1 MRILLGVGLSL
12 ALAALTACAQESDD
26 EEVMEGSD
34 ALAAFAVD
42 GLAPITPPD
51 ARVSTASIAATF
63 GSAIA
68 PGRSLLVTRR
78 LSVQGVDARFVVD
91 ANSYETA
98 VVPAAALEASSRG
111 AQSDDDI
118 DDSPFAKSLATLAA
132 SHAALSHVSSAA
144 PDLGAAEPF
153 ALTVDMCQSKKPWE
167 ERLFDWA
174 VNLSSERKKP
184 TPVGIA
190 MTGVWAK
197 AHPDELGQLLAWEHE
212 NKLAITWINHSST
225 HPLHC
230 LDQSCRNAEFLT
242 AASVDFEE
250 EVLGLERVLLGRGI
264 VPSTIFRFPGLIHD
278 EERLAQLAKLSVM
291 PLDADAWIA
300 KGQPIKPRAV
310 VLVHGNGNEPEGIRG
325 FLEAVAKPSRAQAL
339 RSGQST
345 LVPPIFVAPIPPR

>member
-1 MRILLGVGLSL
+1 MRVLLAVGLSL
-12 ALAALTACAQESDD
+12 ALAALTACAPESDD
-26 EEVMEGSD
+26 EEVADGSD
-34 ALAAFAVD
+34 ALAAFAVE
-42 GLAPITPPD
+42 GLAPITPPE
-51 ARVSTASIAATF
+51 ARVSTSAIAATF
-63 GSAIA
+63 GQAIA
-68 PGRSLLVTRR
+68 SGRTLLVTRR
-78 LSVQGVDARFVVD
+78 LTVQGIDARFVVD
-91 ANSYETA
+91 AASYETS
-98 VVPAAALEASSRG
+98 VVPTAALEAKSRP
-111 AQSDDDI
+111 AQSGDRVGET
-118 DDSPFAKSLATLAA
+118 PFAKSLATLAA
-132 SHAALSHVSSAA
+132 SHEALSHVSSDA
-144 PDLGAAEPF
+144 PNLGAAEPF
-153 ALTVDMCQSKKPWE
+153 ALTIDMCQSKKLWE

-174 VNLSSERKKP
+174 VNLSSVRSKP

-197 AHPDELGQLLAWEHE
+197 AHPDELGRLLEWEHE

-242 AASVDFEE
+242 ASSVDFEE

-278 EERLAQLAKLSVM
+278 EERLAQLSKLSVM

-325 FLEAVAKPSRAQAL
+325 FLDAVAKPSRAQAL

-345 LVPPIFVAPIPPR
+345 LVPPIFVAPIPPL